1 VSIVNRP
8 PSSFWRWNEPSLAG
22 GDTHWDNQ
30 RGLNQMLIQA
40 RSELD
45 EGKRRA
51 MYAEL
56 QAILRDEGDVIVP
69 MYANYVFAH

>member
-1 VSIVNRP
+1 
-8 PSSFWRWNEPSLAG
+8 
-22 GDTHWDNQ
+22 
-30 RGLNQMLIQA
+30 
-40 RSELD
+40 
-45 EGKRRA
+45 